1 MSVATVPSLEVE
13 QRREIVQAYKRRRDR
28 EMLSWIP
35 GLAAIFV
42 FLQAWKHPDYEIGG
56 LSGPPLLLAA
66 TAVLAAYL
74 LHHIFNWRCPACER
88 NFWRGISVP
97 FCRRCGALFEGLRG
111 KLSNPDADY
120 REQAERALQS
130 DLALYKLRYNL
141 HALRGAVVLLGGVLF
156 IILALADD
164 SKLATPDG
172 WLYRTFGE
180 HGVQPAVMAVGG
192 FIGLCGIV
200 WMGFAVRGS
209 TLGLRR
215 YTERMRALLKI

>member
-1 MSVATVPSLEVE
+1 MAAVA
-13 QRREIVQAYKRRRDR
+13 
-28 EMLSWIP
+28 
-35 GLAAIFV
+35 V
-42 FLQAWKHPDYEIGG
+42 F
-56 LSGPPLLLAA
+56 
-66 TAVLAAYL
+66 AAYL
-74 LHHIFNWRCPACER
+74 LHHVFNWRCPACGR

-97 FCRRCGALFEGLRG
+97 FCRHCGSLFERQRG
-111 KLSNPDADY
+111 KLFDPDGDY
-120 REQAERALQS
+120 RDQAERALQV
-130 DLALYKLRYNL
+130 DLSLYKLRYSL

-156 IILALADD
+156 VILALADD

-209 TLGLRR
+209 TVGLRR
-215 YTERMRALLKI
+215 YTERMRALLRI